1 MDVSG
6 SAPIRLHSG
15 ISAAPRLHCSLC
27 RCNFRS
33 LAAFLVKEDSLCES
47 DRPGAPHGASRPAPA
62 PRGHAVKAERRRKEA
77 VQCRAVRSA
86 AQRYAHRP
94 ALYTTASLVMSLSAG
109 QEGGKEP
116 PPPPSTAPSSSGQ
129 APPVGIRARSV
140 AGAAS
145 IPHRLAARVPG
156 APPQR
161 LHRGAG
167 HRLVREHGGGAG
179 GGGPGHQSCRSAPAG
194 CHGEGE
200 ALRDD
205 VTTRAVT
212 DSRGRHIGEG
222 RGGTVGGAGRG
233 LALRLRSA
241 GGLRRSGV
249 GEAFAAGV
257 SPSPVATLALS
268 PAAPPGAGARS

>member
-1 MDVSG
+1 MPG
-6 SAPIRLHSG
+6 S
-15 ISAAPRLHCSLC
+15 
-27 RCNFRS
+27 
-33 LAAFLVKEDSLCES
+33 E
-47 DRPGAPHGASRPAPA
+47 
-62 PRGHAVKAERRRKEA
+62 
-77 VQCRAVRSA
+77 QRSA
-86 AQRYAHRP
+86 AVR
-94 ALYTTASLVMSLSAG
+94 
-109 QEGGKEP
+109 
-116 PPPPSTAPSSSGQ
+116 
-129 APPVGIRARSV
+129 APPGPLHN
-140 AGAAS
+140 G
-145 IPHRLAARVPG
+145 LTGDVP
-156 APPQR
+156 Q
-161 LHRGAG
+161 RGAG
-167 HRLVREHGGGAG
+167 RREGAAATAQHSAQQLRPGPSRRYKSTERGRSRLHPSPPRSARSGRSSTATAPRRRAPSRPRTWRRCRR
-179 GGGPGHQSCRSAPAG
+179 GGPGHQSCRSAPAG